1 MASTGFGV
9 ASALVCVSS
18 PKETGMFS
26 RNHHSKLSPQRAFR
40 GLVRAARSGAG
51 RDVWVREAL
60 LELQMEPG
68 AERFGVWLDPPAGDE
83 PSSGRSVVFRG
94 EVRERGD
101 GNGSGKWTN
110 LSVEL
115 PLPLDLLS
123 LGKTA
128 EWRLR
133 GDVNDP
139 LLGPTLGMLH
149 TLWVPVFGQNLLR
162 GLLLVAAADADSPLP
177 RVLAEE
183 VAAELALALEWEE
196 QNQLARQRKADLEL
210 SFRVHT
216 LLAENTEPDE
226 ILRELAETCTSR
238 EAPEGVGAIFA
249 LIGERKTGLPVAA
262 PSGARAEE
270 RLGICALSGD
280 SAWAHSVE
288 HGPLEMFWR
297 RAVETGELTGAEAGA
312 LPLARNISRIVA
324 IPLAYEGSA
333 RGVLLAG
340 LPRGRPSLESLERLE
355 QRALLATQVLQQ
367 KARWSERA
375 RTEMWRI
382 ALLES
387 SGQPVVLVDRGGFVK
402 GMSRAARNILSQ
414 DGAAPAERAGK
425 HASRFV
431 EFFRPREWERVN
443 RWLQSGGEDFSHGAA
458 EILKAELKDGT
469 AVECRRLELSG
480 EEFLAL
486 GVERPDAIAG
496 GRRKEDVEAE
506 LRQTVGWMTEGVV
519 VFDEAGGIR
528 AANEHFYRML
538 GLTREEAA
546 GMRTFDELLDLVS
559 SHASDPREF
568 ARCWRA
574 LADLREEESQE
585 ELAMNWP
592 VPQTIERCTRA
603 ITGEGGRRLGRVEVY
618 RETSV
623 RRMFQSRMVQ
633 TEKLVSVGQR
643 ASGIVHELSNPLT
656 TILGYAQRLQQRE
669 TGAGSINPEVRGI
682 LAEAERAA
690 GILRQLLQLSGEG
703 RSVRAPVSLNELVD
717 RTAGLMRAT
726 LSGAPIRLMVEKG
739 VSVPD
744 VDGDFGQLQQVLLN
758 LLQNAQQAILQSG
771 QGGLIGVRTASTGA
785 GRARLEVW
793 DDGPGVPGAIQA
805 RIFDPFFTTKPT
817 GVGTG
822 LGLAIVLGLVRQH
835 GGTVH
840 VLSPPKGGTRFLV
853 ELPAA
858 ATAKDESAAA
868 TAVLRLP
875 PAAGPGENGIPRE
888 SRSPRV
894 LVLEDEPTVGGLIA
908 DVLRDEGMRVDV
920 LRDGESAL
928 DRAEHEEYDLVI
940 CDLKMPGM
948 DGQKFF
954 QSLGMRRNPLQGRVL
969 FVTGDLVTPR
979 TQEFLERHG
988 LPYVAKPFR
997 VEELSRAVRGML
1009 QTMV

>member
-1 MASTGFGV
+1 
-9 ASALVCVSS
+9 
-18 PKETGMFS
+18 
-26 RNHHSKLSPQRAFR
+26 
-40 GLVRAARSGAG
+40 
-51 RDVWVREAL
+51 
-60 LELQMEPG
+60 
-68 AERFGVWLDPPAGDE
+68 
-83 PSSGRSVVFRG
+83 
-94 EVRERGD
+94 
-101 GNGSGKWTN
+101 
-110 LSVEL
+110 
-115 PLPLDLLS
+115 
-123 LGKTA
+123 
-128 EWRLR
+128 
-133 GDVNDP
+133 
-139 LLGPTLGMLH
+139 
-149 TLWVPVFGQNLLR
+149 
-162 GLLLVAAADADSPLP
+162 
-177 RVLAEE
+177 
-183 VAAELALALEWEE
+183 
-196 QNQLARQRKADLEL
+196 
-210 SFRVHT
+210 
-216 LLAENTEPDE
+216 
-226 ILRELAETCTSR
+226 
-238 EAPEGVGAIFA
+238 
-249 LIGERKTGLPVAA
+249 
-262 PSGARAEE
+262 
-270 RLGICALSGD
+270 
-280 SAWAHSVE
+280 
-288 HGPLEMFWR
+288 
-297 RAVETGELTGAEAGA
+297 
-312 LPLARNISRIVA
+312 
-324 IPLAYEGSA
+324 
-333 RGVLLAG
+333 
-340 LPRGRPSLESLERLE
+340 
-355 QRALLATQVLQQ
+355 
-367 KARWSERA
+367 
-375 RTEMWRI
+375 
-382 ALLES
+382 
-387 SGQPVVLVDRGGFVK
+387 
-402 GMSRAARNILSQ
+402 
-414 DGAAPAERAGK
+414 
-425 HASRFV
+425 
-431 EFFRPREWERVN
+431 
-443 RWLQSGGEDFSHGAA
+443 
-458 EILKAELKDGT
+458 
-469 AVECRRLELSG
+469 
-480 EEFLAL
+480 
-486 GVERPDAIAG
+486 
-496 GRRKEDVEAE
+496 
-506 LRQTVGWMTEGVV
+506 MTEGVV
-519 VFDEAGGIR
+519 LFDEAGGIR
-528 AANEHFYRML
+528 AAKEHFYRML

-546 GMRTFDELLDLVS
+546 GMRILDELVYLVS
-559 SHASDPREF
+559 LRASDPREF
-568 ARCWRA
+568 ARRWRA

-623 RRMFQSRMVQ
+623 RRLFQSRMVQ
-633 TEKLVSVGQR
+633 TEKLVSLGQR

-656 TILGYAQRLQQRE
+656 TILGYAQRLLQRE
-669 TGAGSINPEVRGI
+669 TGAGSINPEVHGI

-690 GILRQLLQLSGEG
+690 GILRQVLHLSGEG

-771 QGGLIGVRTASTGA
+771 QGGLIGVRTATTGA

-793 DDGPGVPGAIQA
+793 DDGPAVPGAIQA
-805 RIFDPFFTTKPT
+805 RIFDPFFTTKLP

-822 LGLAIVLGLVRQH
+822 LGLAIVLGFVRQH

-853 ELPAA
+853 ELP
-858 ATAKDESAAA
+858 AAA

-969 FVTGDLVTPR
+969 FVTGDVVTPR